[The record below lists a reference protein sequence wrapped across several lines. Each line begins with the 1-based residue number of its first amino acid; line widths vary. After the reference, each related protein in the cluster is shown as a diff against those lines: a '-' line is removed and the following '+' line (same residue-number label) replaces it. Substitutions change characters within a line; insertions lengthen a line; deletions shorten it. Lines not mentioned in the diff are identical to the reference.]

1 MVVGCIS
8 THLELLQLL
17 SAIYSFQSMNL
28 TLPLLNLFQLALYSS
43 LYYCKW
49 DCFLISVLDYAL
61 LEYNNV
67 IDFCINLIAYNFLIS
82 LISYNYRFLGIFLC
96 NIRSSANRN
105 RFISSFSIQIPF
117 ISFPCFNA
125 LATAVIIRFNRSRE
139 SRHLCLVLDLQRRAS
154 SLS

>member
-105 RFISSFSIQIPF
+105 RFISSFSIQIHF